1 MTAQETRALVNAAL
15 ADPTV
20 DLAIPLGLS
29 LALREGLR
37 ATVLSSPSRGDH
49 HPAVG
54 DVPGSLILVDAECLA
69 GAAPPSKTR
78 SRTASPSSTRP
89 TTDSRVVYVH

>member
-1 MTAQETRALVNAAL
+1 MTGRQGVMTAQETRALVNAAL

-20 DLAIPLGLS
+20 DLATPLGLS

-37 ATVLSSPSRGDH
+37 ATVLTSLSRGDY

-54 DVPGSLILVDAECLA
+54 DTPGSLAYRDGDQVSVATL
-69 GAAPPSKTR
+69 
-78 SRTASPSSTRP
+78 SPESELLMSAYLDR
-89 TTDSRVVYVH
+89 